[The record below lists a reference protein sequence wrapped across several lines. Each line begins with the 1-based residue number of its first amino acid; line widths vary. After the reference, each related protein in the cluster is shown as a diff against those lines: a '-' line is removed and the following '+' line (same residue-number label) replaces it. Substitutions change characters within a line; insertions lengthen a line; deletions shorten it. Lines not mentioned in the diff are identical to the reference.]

1 MFPALASLTAAPNAP
16 TALPATAPAT
26 VPATDTSSPA
36 ADPATT
42 PTAAPTPMSESPE
55 PPPPP
60 PPPKRFCSARLAETL
75 LSAPPPTRS
84 CARRSS
90 AAASSRERYA
100 LRAPWGDARAAR
112 SDQSLR
118 DHELPPSENLAPDA
132 SRTARAVTR
141 LTKSLDAPASF
152 AAAAISPGVATMP
165 LAAITRHAAT
175 LATADRAPGWSAAC
189 GGRAS
194 STAPS
199 EAAVEASPD
208 GHASTAAAA
217 ADASPSYPPN
227 ASSGASPSR
236 EDASIAAATTSTLPD
251 AATSTIQ
258 WSRAAPPPSLANTA
272 ATALVARAPATR
284 SGAVRASPSSDASLS
299 RTDASTYA
307 ANGADQS
314 DGEPC
319 AAESPRE
326 VGSGGSASYTAAA
339 SSAAALAC
347 ASSELPSS

>member
-55 PPPPP
+55 PPPP
-60 PPPKRFCSARLAETL
+60 KRFCSARLAETL

-90 AAASSRERYA
+90 AAASSREKCA

-175 LATADRAPGWSAAC
+175 LATADRAPGVSAAC

-194 STAPS
+194 SMAPS
-199 EAAVEASPD
+199 EAAVAASPD

-217 ADASPSYPPN
+217 AFASPSYPPS
-227 ASSGASPSR
+227 ASSDASPCR

-251 AATSTIQ
+251 AATSPIH
-258 WSRAAPPPSLANTA
+258 WSRAAPPPSSANTA

-284 SGAVRASPSSDASLS
+284 SGAVRASPSSDASRS
-299 RTDASTYA
+299 GTDASTYA
-307 ANGADQS
+307 AKGADQS

-347 ASSELPSS
+347 ASSEIPSS